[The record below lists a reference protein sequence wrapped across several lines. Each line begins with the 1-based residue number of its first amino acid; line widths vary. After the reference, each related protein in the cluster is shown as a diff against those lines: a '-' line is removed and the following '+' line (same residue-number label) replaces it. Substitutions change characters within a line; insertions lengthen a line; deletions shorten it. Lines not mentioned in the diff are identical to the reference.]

1 MIAVTLHNKKQLG
14 EIQVKA
20 LEEYFNYIES
30 TISQSPCKNIQEAR
44 KYISQKTNAVFQM
57 IMKIS
62 ALLNPVDYDPKSFKK
77 MLEET
82 DPSFDPKIAEQI
94 SHLYEETID
103 TIFAN
108 EITSLYY
115 LNLRTNSH
123 FQVMQP
129 MKYYSIKEKQYFSRL
144 SNGNK
149 SNQSY
154 KNDDIYSLMSN
165 FYPLL
170 PKERL
175 ILILIKI
182 NILENGFQNEL

>member
-1 MIAVTLHNKKQLG
+1 
-14 EIQVKA
+14 
-20 LEEYFNYIES
+20 
-30 TISQSPCKNIQEAR
+30 
-44 KYISQKTNAVFQM
+44 
-57 IMKIS
+57 
-62 ALLNPVDYDPKSFKK
+62 

-82 DPSFDPKIAEQI
+82 DPSFDTNIAEQI
-94 SHLYEETID
+94 SHLYEIETID

-115 LNLRTNSH
+115 LNLCTNYH

-129 MKYYSIKEKQYFSRL
+129 MKYYSIKEKQYFSRS

-175 ILILIKI
+175 ILILDKDKDIRKWFSEWIKDLI
-182 NILENGFQNEL
+182 NYQKLAAEMMSQFYDEIVKEK